1 MPTGANCKG
10 PACCRH
16 HGWAVNPSR
25 EVPEAAPFLPSRE
38 ARLAQENPSP
48 SCSQA
53 GKGEQQLPTCP
64 AAIVALRSAKED
76 KSSPVRAGGGGRF
89 GADSGPGAVCVDPPG
104 ISTSRGAGRRQ
115 CRGWG
120 LPALLLLLLSSLPPR
135 RAQLHHQSQDF
146 PTVTVAAAEGTRGHP
161 DGWCGKRDPLAH
173 CQALLCPAVDCISL
187 LPARKWRE
195 QRCCWQAQS

>member
-64 AAIVALRSAKED
+64 AAIVGLRSAKED
-76 KSSPVRAGGGGRF
+76 KSSPVRGGGAAGLVQ
-89 GADSGPGAVCVDPPG
+89 AAVLGPFVWIPQAL
-104 ISTSRGAGRRQ
+104 A
-115 CRGWG
+115 
-120 LPALLLLLLSSLPPR
+120 PAEEQGGGS
-135 RAQLHHQSQDF
+135 
-146 PTVTVAAAEGTRGHP
+146 AEGG
-161 DGWCGKRDPLAH
+161 GF
-173 CQALLCPAVDCISL
+173 
-187 LPARKWRE
+187 
-195 QRCCWQAQS
+195 QRCCCCCCCCHHSLLAELSSTTDPKISQP